1 MKVLREDSLLAK
13 LLGRLTAA
21 IIRQPRWFFWPQVV
35 LFVASIFY
43 TARYLEF
50 DMSQDNL
57 VSSNQKYQRN
67 YLNYKKEFTSRDEDD
82 LVVVVESE
90 DPEKNRQFM
99 ERLGVKLEARTN
111 LFRDVFYRPDFKMM
125 GSKALL
131 LLPEE
136 DLAATK
142 ARLHEYQPFI
152 QRFAGATNLVSFFA
166 QVNTQFRTAPRETN
180 EQTAAL
186 VQALPVLERILTQ
199 ANEALQRSGAPPSP
213 DVTSLVN
220 GGSDALAGR
229 LTFDHGHIRVAI
241 AQVVNEDLTGDAID
255 HLRSLVAQ
263 TQSEVTGV
271 NVGIT
276 GGPVLDYDQMNQSQR
291 DSTVASIVSLIIC
304 ALIFIYG
311 YNETGRPVKA
321 TICLIVGLAYTLA
334 FATLTVGHLNILT
347 VMFLPILI
355 GLAIDFGVHLVTR
368 YEEELRH
375 GKTGEAAMMKAM
387 MFTGQG
393 IFTGALT
400 TAGAFLAMALT
411 DFKGISEMGIICGG
425 GLMVCLIPM
434 MTLLPVLLLRGKQ
447 NVMDH
452 QIHEDDRRA
461 RIENLWLQRPV
472 LVAVI
477 IAVICAVA
485 ATQLRKISFDYN
497 LLDLQSDGLPAV
509 AYEQKLFNVS
519 ERSPLYCAFVANSLD
534 EAVALEK
541 KIQALPTV
549 ATNGVDSIAS
559 ALQEDQSEKLRL
571 IGGIKQEVAPLQFS
585 PPDLKPVDLYALSL
599 TLYGLYGYL
608 GNAVEAVGNDDPTLT
623 KQFTTLRTAS
633 LDLRKTMLA
642 GDATALAQH
651 AEKLGTF
658 QRALFNNIGET
669 FTMLQ
674 QQDDRAPLQVEN
686 LPGVLRD
693 RFIGKTGKYLLQAY
707 PRDDVRQRDKQEKF
721 VTEMRTIDPNVTG
734 EPVQLFEY
742 TTLLKDS
749 YITAAWYSLAAIAV
763 MVLVHFRSLVAVIL
777 SLIPVGIGTLWL
789 AGLMGWLNV
798 PFNPANIMTLPL
810 VIGIGVT
817 NGIHILNRYA
827 EERTPSILARSTGKA
842 VLVSGLTAIAG
853 FGSLMLAQ
861 HRGIHSLGVIMSVGI
876 ATCMIAGLTFLPAL
890 LNLLGGTRLLN
901 KKPDVASNSTTPG
914 QEEPRQKPQL

>member
-13 LLGRLTAA
+13 LLGRLAAA
-21 IIRQPRWFFWPQVV
+21 IIRQPRWFFWPQVI

-67 YLNYKKEFTSRDEDD
+67 YLNYKKEFVSRDEDD

-99 ERLGVKLEARTN
+99 ERLGAKLEARTN

-131 LLPEE
+131 LLSEE
-136 DLAATK
+136 DLAAMKT
-142 ARLHEYQPFI
+142 RLHEYQPFV
-152 QRFAGATNLVSFFA
+152 QRFASATNLVSFFA

-180 EQTAAL
+180 AQTTAL
-186 VQALPVLERILTQ
+186 VQALPVLDRILTQ
-199 ANEALQRSGAPPSP
+199 ATESLQRSGVPPSP
-213 DVTSLVN
+213 GVTTLFN
-220 GGSDALAGR
+220 GGEDALAGR
-229 LTFDHGHIRVAI
+229 LTFNHGRIRIAI
-241 AQVVNEDLTGDAID
+241 TQVVNDDLTGDAVEA
-255 HLRSLVAQ
+255 LRALVNQ
-263 TQSEVTGV
+263 TKSEVLGV

-291 DSTVASIVSLIIC
+291 DSTLASIVSLIIC

-334 FATLTVGHLNILT
+334 VATLTVGHLNILT

-375 GKTGEAAMMKAM
+375 GKTAEAAMMKAM

-393 IFTGALT
+393 IFTGALM

-425 GLMVCLIPM
+425 GLMVCLVPM
-434 MTLLPVLLLRGKQ
+434 MTLLPLLLLRGKQ

-472 LVAVI
+472 LVAAI

-485 ATQLRKISFDYN
+485 ATQLGKIHFDYN
-497 LLDLQSDGLPAV
+497 LLNLQSDGLPAV
-509 AYEQKLFNVS
+509 EYEQKIFNAS
-519 ERSPLYCAFVANSLD
+519 DRSPLYCAFVANSLD
-534 EAVALEK
+534 EAVVLEK

-549 ATNGVDSIAS
+549 ATNGVDSIAG
-559 ALQEDQSEKLRL
+559 ALKEDQSEKLRL
-571 IGGIKQEVAPLQFS
+571 IGEIKQEVAPLQFS
-585 PPDLKPVDLYALSL
+585 PPDLRPADLYALSL

-608 GNAVEAVGNDDPTLT
+608 GNALQAVGNDDPELT
-623 KQFTTLRTAS
+623 KQFTALRTAT
-633 LDLRKTMLA
+633 LDLRKTMLD

-651 AEKLGTF
+651 AEKLGVF
-658 QRALFNNIGET
+658 QRALFNDIGDT
-669 FTMLQ
+669 FQMLQ
-674 QQDDRAPLQVEN
+674 LQDDRARLLEEN
-686 LPGVLRD
+686 LPAVLRN
-693 RFIGKTGKYLLQAY
+693 RFIGKNGKFLLQVY
-707 PRDDVRQRDKQEKF
+707 PREDVRQRDPQEKF
-721 VTEMRTIDPNVTG
+721 VQEMRTIDPNVTG

-789 AGLMGWLNV
+789 AGLMGWLGV

-901 KKPDVASNSTTPG
+901 KKPDVARNSATPG